1 MSVLVTNATALS
13 STSMETSIGSQTL
26 SISSGSLGVVNLLWG
41 LLLPTVSSS
50 IDMWEL
56 SCIDDNNL
64 TISKNVLHTLINEN
78 YDKYLIPGRGGAN
91 VTMELVV
98 QTVSEISE
106 ITASFTSDILLR
118 YSYLLAMVNV

>member
-1 MSVLVTNATALS
+1 MLVTNATALS
-13 STSMETSIGSQTL
+13 NTSMAAGYRSQALLTSTASL
-26 SISSGSLGVVNLLWG
+26 SLVNLLWG
-41 LLLPTVSSS
+41 LLLPSVATT
-50 IDMWEL
+50 DMWDVD
-56 SCIDDNNL
+56 CIDDNNL

-106 ITASFTSDILLR
+106 ISASFTADLLLR
-118 YSYLLAMVNV
+118 